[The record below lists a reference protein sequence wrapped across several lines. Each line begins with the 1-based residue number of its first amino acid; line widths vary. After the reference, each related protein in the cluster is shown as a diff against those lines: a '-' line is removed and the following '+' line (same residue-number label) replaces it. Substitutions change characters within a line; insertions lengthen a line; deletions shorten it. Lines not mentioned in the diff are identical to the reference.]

1 MPMCYAHT
9 AGPPMWL
16 GVSTGSCCLH
26 TTLTCCMIV
35 LAGVSLQLLA
45 LTAQSDLVLFTA
57 WAVGPQMA
65 ASGDNEGTW
74 YLHDA
79 VHIAN
84 HSSG

>member
-1 MPMCYAHT
+1 
-9 AGPPMWL
+9 
-16 GVSTGSCCLH
+16 
-26 TTLTCCMIV
+26 MIV